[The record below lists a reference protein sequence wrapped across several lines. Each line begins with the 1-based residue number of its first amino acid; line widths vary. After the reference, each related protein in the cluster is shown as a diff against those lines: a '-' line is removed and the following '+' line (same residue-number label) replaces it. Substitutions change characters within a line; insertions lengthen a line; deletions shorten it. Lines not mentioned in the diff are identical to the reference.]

1 MVKAIKLILKEETTF
16 DLFFYDGSVKRYD
29 ILNLADKYPQLN
41 KLKDRSLF
49 LKGKLIGYSGV
60 IFDDELDIDA
70 QTVYEEGI
78 DCRDEYDDVELV
90 VLGYKVKEARLKLK
104 STSGWNGDGNG
115 TDDFGFSALPAGG
128 MFDEGYYDNE
138 GNRAYFWSSMEYD
151 DAEAYYMYL
160 YFFFSD
166 PFQDVNLKF
175 KGFNVRC
182 LKD

>member
-90 VLGYKVKEARLKLK
+90 VLGYKVKEARLKRGLSQMELSSLIGIDQSDLSKIEKGLANPSLK
-104 STSGWNGDGNG
+104 TLKRIADGMQYQLSI
-115 TDDFGFSALPAGG
+115 DF
-128 MFDEGYYDNE
+128 N
-138 GNRAYFWSSMEYD
+138 
-151 DAEAYYMYL
+151 L
-160 YFFFSD
+160 YS
-166 PFQDVNLKF
+166 
-175 KGFNVRC
+175 
-182 LKD
+182 